1 MMTITYAVSFPA
13 IYQDVIIALEW
24 EDSSWLIHKKGFKY
38 FIYMF
43 ILQQINIT
51 KSFLLIFPSFRS
63 RDYYDKFNI
72 HYYELFQQTE
82 VICEYK

>member
-1 MMTITYAVSFPA
+1 
-13 IYQDVIIALEW
+13 
-24 EDSSWLIHKKGFKY
+24 
-38 FIYMF
+38 MF

-51 KSFLLIFPSFRS
+51 KCFLLIFSSFRS

>member
-1 MMTITYAVSFPA
+1 
-13 IYQDVIIALEW
+13 
-24 EDSSWLIHKKGFKY
+24 
-38 FIYMF
+38 MF

-51 KSFLLIFPSFRS
+51 KFFLLIFPYFRS

-72 HYYELFQQTE
+72 QYYELFQQTE

>member
-1 MMTITYAVSFPA
+1 
-13 IYQDVIIALEW
+13 
-24 EDSSWLIHKKGFKY
+24 
-38 FIYMF
+38 MF

-51 KSFLLIFPSFRS
+51 KYLLLIFPYFRS
-63 RDYYDKFNI
+63 RDCYDKFNI